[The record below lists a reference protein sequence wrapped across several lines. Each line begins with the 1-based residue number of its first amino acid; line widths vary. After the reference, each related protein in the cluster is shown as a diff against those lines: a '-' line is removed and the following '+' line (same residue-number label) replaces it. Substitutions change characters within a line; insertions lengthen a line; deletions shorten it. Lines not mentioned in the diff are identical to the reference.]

1 MRQILLLILLF
12 FAGSWLARK
21 LRHAQEQAQARTGR
35 GAGYDGAPGAGA
47 GAGGGAARPNGDARS
62 LPEPMVRCAECGVHA
77 PKGDAVAASGEYFC
91 SAEHAQRHATRV
103 NGRDAR

>member
-21 LRHAQEQAQARTGR
+21 LRQAQGHAQARTGR
-35 GAGYDGAPGAGA
+35 GAGYDSAPGA
-47 GAGGGAARPNGDARS
+47 GAARPNGDARS

-77 PKGDAVAASGEYFC
+77 PKGEAVAAGGDYFC
-91 SAEHAQRHATRV
+91 SAEHAQRHAARA
-103 NGRDAR
+103 NGRDVR

>member
-21 LRHAQEQAQARTGR
+21 LRHAQEQAQARAGR
-35 GAGYDGAPGAGA
+35 GTGDGAPGA
-47 GAGGGAARPNGDARS
+47 GAARPNGDARS

-77 PKGDAVAASGEYFC
+77 PKGDAIAASGEYFC

>member
-21 LRHAQEQAQARTGR
+21 LRHAQEQAQARAGR
-35 GAGYDGAPGAGA
+35 GTGDGAPGA
-47 GAGGGAARPNGDARS
+47 GAARPNGDARS

-77 PKGDAVAASGEYFC
+77 PKGDAIAASGEYFC
-91 SAEHAQRHATRV
+91 SAEHAQRHAARV

>member
-21 LRHAQEQAQARTGR
+21 LRHAQEQAQARAGR
-35 GAGYDGAPGAGA
+35 GAGNGGAPGAGA
-47 GAGGGAARPNGDARS
+47 ARPNGAARS

-77 PKGDAVAASGEYFC
+77 PKGDAIAASGEYFC
-91 SAEHAQRHATRV
+91 SAEHAQRHAARV

>member
-21 LRHAQEQAQARTGR
+21 LRQAQEHAQARTGR
-35 GAGYDGAPGAGA
+35 AGGHDGAAGQGGAGA
-47 GAGGGAARPNGDARS
+47 SRANGDARA

-77 PKGDAVAASGEYFC
+77 PKGDAVAAGGEYFC
-91 SAEHAQRHATRV
+91 STEHAQRHGARAS
-103 NGRDAR
+103 GHDAR

>member
-1 MRQILLLILLF
+1 MRQILLLILLV

-21 LRHAQEQAQARTGR
+21 LRHAQEQAQARAGR
-35 GAGYDGAPGAGA
+35 GAGYDGAPGA
-47 GAGGGAARPNGDARS
+47 GAARPNGDARS

-91 SAEHAQRHATRV
+91 SAEHARRHAARV
-103 NGRDAR
+103 NGHDAR

>member
-21 LRHAQEQAQARTGR
+21 LRHAQEQAQARAGR

-47 GAGGGAARPNGDARS
+47 GAGATRPNGDARS

-77 PKGDAVAASGEYFC
+77 PKGDAIAASGEYFC
-91 SAEHAQRHATRV
+91 SAEHAQRHAARV

>member
-21 LRHAQEQAQARTGR
+21 LRQAQEHAQARTGR
-35 GAGYDGAPGAGA
+35 GGHDGAPGHGGA
-47 GAGGGAARPNGDARS
+47 GSARPNGDARA

-77 PKGDAVAASGEYFC
+77 PKGDAVAAGGEYFC
-91 SAEHAQRHATRV
+91 STEHAQRHGARAS
-103 NGRDAR
+103 GHDAR

>member
-21 LRHAQEQAQARTGR
+21 LRHAQEQAQARAGR
-35 GAGYDGAPGAGA
+35 
-47 GAGGGAARPNGDARS
+47 GAARPNGDARS

-91 SAEHAQRHATRV
+91 SAEHAQRHAARV

>member
-21 LRHAQEQAQARTGR
+21 LRHAQEQAQARAGR

-47 GAGGGAARPNGDARS
+47 GAGAARPNGDARS

-77 PKGDAVAASGEYFC
+77 PKGDAIAASGEYFC
-91 SAEHAQRHATRV
+91 SAEHAQRHAARV

>member
-21 LRHAQEQAQARTGR
+21 LRQAQEQAQARTGR
-35 GAGYDGAPGAGA
+35 GAGYDGTPGAGA
-47 GAGGGAARPNGDARS
+47 GAARPNGDARS

-77 PKGDAVAASGEYFC
+77 PKGDAVAAGGEYFC
-91 SAEHAQRHATRV
+91 SAEHAQRHAARSS
-103 NGRDAR
+103 GRDAR

>member
-21 LRHAQEQAQARTGR
+21 LRHAQEQAQARAGR
-35 GAGYDGAPGAGA
+35 GTGHEGAAGYGGA
-47 GAGGGAARPNGDARS
+47 GAARPTGDARS

-77 PKGDAVAASGEYFC
+77 PRGDAIAAGGEYFC
-91 SAEHAQRHATRV
+91 STEHARRHAARA
-103 NGRDAR
+103 GGQDAR

>member
-21 LRHAQEQAQARTGR
+21 LRHAQEQAQARAGR
-35 GAGYDGAPGAGA
+35 GAGHDGAPGA
-47 GAGGGAARPNGDARS
+47 GAARPNGDARS

-91 SAEHAQRHATRV
+91 SAEHARRHAARV

>member
-21 LRHAQEQAQARTGR
+21 LRHAQEQAQARAGR
-35 GAGYDGAPGAGA
+35 GTGYDGAPGAGA
-47 GAGGGAARPNGDARS
+47 GAARPSGDARS

-91 SAEHAQRHATRV
+91 SVEHAQRHAARV

>member
-47 GAGGGAARPNGDARS
+47 GA
-62 LPEPMVRCAECGVHA
+62 
-77 PKGDAVAASGEYFC
+77 
-91 SAEHAQRHATRV
+91 
-103 NGRDAR
+103 

>member
-1 MRQILLLILLF
+1 
-12 FAGSWLARK
+12 
-21 LRHAQEQAQARTGR
+21 
-35 GAGYDGAPGAGA
+35 
-47 GAGGGAARPNGDARS
+47 RS

-91 SAEHAQRHATRV
+91 SVEHAQRHAARV

>member
-21 LRHAQEQAQARTGR
+21 LRQAQEHAQARTGR
-35 GAGYDGAPGAGA
+35 GAG
-47 GAGGGAARPNGDARS
+47 AARPNGDAARS

-77 PKGDAVAASGEYFC
+77 PKGDAVVAGGEYFC
-91 SAEHAQRHATRV
+91 STEHAQRHGARAS
-103 NGRDAR
+103 GHDAR

>member
-21 LRHAQEQAQARTGR
+21 LRQAQEHAQARTGR
-35 GAGYDGAPGAGA
+35 GAGDD
-47 GAGGGAARPNGDARS
+47 GAARPNGDTRS

-77 PKGDAVAASGEYFC
+77 PKGDAIAAGGEYFC
-91 SAEHAQRHATRV
+91 SAEHAQRHAARAS
-103 NGRDAR
+103 GHDAR

>member
-21 LRHAQEQAQARTGR
+21 LRQAQEQAQARTGR
-35 GAGYDGAPGAGA
+35 GAGYDGASGA
-47 GAGGGAARPNGDARS
+47 GAARPNGDARS

-77 PKGDAVAASGEYFC
+77 PKGDAVAAGGDYFC
-91 SAEHAQRHATRV
+91 SAEHAQRHAARAS
-103 NGRDAR
+103 GHDAR

>member
-21 LRHAQEQAQARTGR
+21 LRHAQEQAQARAGR
-35 GAGYDGAPGAGA
+35 

-91 SAEHAQRHATRV
+91 SAEHAQRHAARV

>member
-21 LRHAQEQAQARTGR
+21 LRQAQEQAQARTGR
-35 GAGYDGAPGAGA
+35 GDGSDSAPGHAGA
-47 GAGGGAARPNGDARS
+47 GAARPNDGTRS

-77 PKGDAVAASGEYFC
+77 PKGDAVAAGGEYFC
-91 SAEHAQRHATRV
+91 STEHAQRHGARAS
-103 NGRDAR
+103 GHDAR